1 MMVNTRGP
9 RPSTAQ
15 IDPAL
20 DQTSLTAD
28 FVADAATKPVAVDIQ
43 ADGERPAAHHTRL
56 RKRRRSASSPIDD
69 SARNSKRLNSR
80 KAPSLAAK
88 RTSTAVEIDAQSLDN
103 TSVLQ
108 GVRASKQDATST
120 LLRGDESH
128 DEATLRRILQ
138 GQSEDA
144 SLSENEDL
152 PPENPDMHAVM
163 SKIIDHGETIDN
175 QYGARRAATT
185 GPAHHETVVP
195 QGASLQ
201 LKIQSLPILD
211 NLARQILAT
220 FAHSTYSEILLI
232 TSDNESEP
240 SQAYST
246 LKSLFDHT
254 KKVYSI
260 TAPFLSPPDLGLVQR
275 EQAETIR
282 KANLATF
289 VSSVFGSQDV
299 GFYDLNEFF
308 LDTFLADGAR
318 LLKNQAGLFLD
329 LKTQAYIS
337 AIAQRERPREE
348 ILQDLF
354 PNDTEQRLLGRRTG
368 AKQLGP
374 GEVDFIKRSNN
385 RKKTLLEESIT
396 EEAIAQLPNKY
407 VWDEFLRDISG
418 YVSKNSTSIIGLPV
432 NGRKASSQTR
442 SSNNFEAEQSQPSKR
457 QALRKQPRGHIAQEP
472 EAEPAS
478 ASTNSFVQ
486 VAQMVPPAT
495 DNITEKAAR
504 AAQFALEDF
513 GVSNESAARTQN
525 DRQDQPE
532 QQPQHYPFQFEQQPA
547 PYYTHQNQFD
557 NNSQQQ
563 LPQPRPEQQEP
574 GDMRS
579 GQGVFIHGHVPYP
592 TQTAPTSVLYER
604 ARHAATAKASPS
616 NKRAGHPSQRRPWS
630 TEEENALMSG
640 LDQVKGP
647 HWSQILALYGPG
659 GTMNETLKD
668 RNQVQL
674 KDKAR
679 NLKLFFLKSGIE
691 VPYYLQ
697 FVTGELKTR
706 APQVAKQEQ
715 QRNEAAARLE
725 EEATNSNGMPDEST
739 PLNDVQQIDGG
750 AEPDTNMED
759 GEGEVIDPAEYAAVH
774 GGGSQ
779 IGAAIQTAMA

>member
-1 MMVNTRGP
+1 MVNTRGQ

-20 DQTSLTAD
+20 DQASLTAD
-28 FVADAATKPVAVDIQ
+28 LVAAAAITLPADVQ
-43 ADGERPAAHHTRL
+43 AEGEPPATHTRL
-56 RKRRRSASSPIDD
+56 RKRRRSASPTIDD
-69 SARNSKRLNSR
+69 SARSSKRFNLRN
-80 KAPSLAAK
+80 APSPAAK
-88 RTSTAVEIDAQSLDN
+88 RISTAVEIDAQSLDN
-103 TSVLQ
+103 TSARQ
-108 GVRASKQDATST
+108 GVRSSKQDATAT
-120 LLRGDESH
+120 VPGEDESR
-128 DEATLRRILQ
+128 DEAALRRMLQ

-144 SLSENEDL
+144 SLSGNEDL
-152 PPENPDMHAVM
+152 AAEASPDMHAVM
-163 SKIIDHGETIDN
+163 SKIIDHGETIDS
-175 QYGARRAATT
+175 QYEARGDTT
-185 GPAHHETVVP
+185 SGLAHPEHIVP

-220 FAHSTYSEILLI
+220 FANSSYSEILVI
-232 TSDNESEP
+232 TSDNDSEP

-260 TAPFLSPPDLGLVQR
+260 RTPFLSPPVLGLVQP

-299 GFYDLNEFF
+299 GFYDLDEFF

-337 AIAQRERPREE
+337 AIAHRDRSRED

-354 PNDTEQRLLGRRTG
+354 PNDIEQRLLDRRSG

-374 GEVDFIKRSNN
+374 GEVDFIQRSNN
-385 RKKTLLEESIT
+385 RKKTLLEESMT
-396 EEAIAQLPNKY
+396 EEVIAQLPNKY

-418 YVSKNSTSIIGLPV
+418 YVSKNATSIIGLPV

-442 SSNNFEAEQSQPSKR
+442 STNHFESEQSQQPKR
-457 QALRKQPRGHIAQEP
+457 QALRKQPRGQLSQEP
-472 EAEPAS
+472 DAAPTT

-486 VAQMVPPAT
+486 VAQMVPTPT

-513 GVSNESAARTQN
+513 GVSNESAGHTQN
-525 DRQDQPE
+525 DRQDQQE

-574 GDMRS
+574 GEMRS
-579 GQGVFIHGHVPYP
+579 GQGVFMHGHVPYP

-604 ARHAATAKASPS
+604 ARHAATAKVSPS

-706 APQVAKQEQ
+706 APQAAKQEQ
-715 QRNEAAARLE
+715 QRNETAARLE
-725 EEATNSNGMPDEST
+725 EEAANSNAMRDEST
-739 PLNDVQQIDGG
+739 QLNDVQQIDGG

-774 GGGSQ
+774 GGGSH
-779 IGAAIQTAMA
+779 IGAAIQPAIA

>member
-1 MMVNTRGP
+1 MVNTRGQQL
-9 RPSTAQ
+9 STAQ

-20 DQTSLTAD
+20 DQAALTANL
-28 FVADAATKPVAVDIQ
+28 VAAAVTPLHIDIQ
-43 ADGERPAAHHTRL
+43 AQDERPATHTRQ
-56 RKRRRSASSPIDD
+56 RKRRRSASPTIDG
-69 SARNSKRLNSR
+69 SARPSKRSNLR
-80 KAPSLAAK
+80 KTPSPAAK
-88 RTSTAVEIDAQSLDN
+88 RISPTEETGPYIPRSSEQE
-103 TSVLQ
+103 
-108 GVRASKQDATST
+108 ATTNS
-120 LLRGDESH
+120 RREDESG

-138 GQSEDA
+138 GHSEEASPSED
-144 SLSENEDL
+144 EDL
-152 PPENPDMHAVM
+152 APGASPNMHAVM

-175 QYGARRAATT
+175 QYGVSGDIPIGLTRNGNTIS
-185 GPAHHETVVP
+185 

-220 FAHSTYSEILLI
+220 FANSSYSEILVI
-232 TSDNESEP
+232 TSDNDSEP

-260 TAPFLSPPDLGLVQR
+260 RAPFLSPRDLGLVQR
-275 EQAETIR
+275 EQVETIR
-282 KANLATF
+282 KANLGTF
-289 VSSVFGSQDV
+289 ISSVFGSQDV
-299 GFYDLNEFF
+299 GFYDLIEFF
-308 LDTFLADGAR
+308 LDTFVADGGR

-337 AIAQRERPREE
+337 AIAHRDRSRED

-354 PNDTEQRLLGRRTG
+354 PDDMEQRLLDRRSG
-368 AKQLGP
+368 ATQLGP
-374 GEVDFIKRSNN
+374 GEIDFIQRSNN
-385 RKKTLLEESIT
+385 RKKTLLEESMT
-396 EEAIAQLPNKY
+396 EAAIAQLPHKY

-418 YVSKNSTSIIGLPV
+418 YVSKNSASIIGLPV
-432 NGRKASSQTR
+432 NRRKATSQAR
-442 SSNNFEAEQSQPSKR
+442 NPRRFETEQPQQSKR
-457 QALRKQPRGHIAQEP
+457 QALRKDTQEQLSQEP
-472 EAEPAS
+472 NAAPAT
-478 ASTNSFVQ
+478 APKTPFVQ

-513 GVSNESAARTQN
+513 GVTNESAGVSQN
-525 DRQDQPE
+525 NGREQQE
-532 QQPQHYPFQFEQQPA
+532 QQPHRYPFQFEQQPA
-547 PYYTHQNQFD
+547 PYYTQQNQFD
-557 NNSQQQ
+557 NGSQQH
-563 LPQPRPEQQEP
+563 LRPEQPEA
-574 GDMRS
+574 GSMGS
-579 GQGVFIHGHVPYP
+579 GQSVFMHGHVPYP
-592 TQTAPTSVLYER
+592 TQTAPTSILYER
-604 ARHAATAKASPS
+604 ARQAATVKVSPS

-706 APQVAKQEQ
+706 APQLAKQEQ
-715 QRNEAAARLE
+715 QRNEDAAQIE
-725 EEATNSNGMPDEST
+725 EKAADENGMQDDPT
-739 PLNDVQQIDGG
+739 QVNDVQQISGE
-750 AEPDTNMED
+750 AEPDTNLED

-774 GGGSQ
+774 GDASH
-779 IGAAIQTAMA
+779 IGAPMQTAMA

>member
-1 MMVNTRGP
+1 MVNTRGQ

-20 DQTSLTAD
+20 DQASLTAEL
-28 FVADAATKPVAVDIQ
+28 VAAAITPLPADIRAQ
-43 ADGERPAAHHTRL
+43 NEPPATNSRP
-56 RKRRRSASSPIDD
+56 RKRRRSASPTVED
-69 SARNSKRLNSR
+69 SARSSKRSNLRKASSPAAKVTSTVVEIGAHGPHNTSAPQAIRSSSEDTATSVQGDDESQDQAAMRQLLQENSR
-80 KAPSLAAK
+80 
-88 RTSTAVEIDAQSLDN
+88 
-103 TSVLQ
+103 
-108 GVRASKQDATST
+108 
-120 LLRGDESH
+120 
-128 DEATLRRILQ
+128 
-138 GQSEDA
+138 DA
-144 SLSENEDL
+144 SLSENGTL
-152 PPENPDMHAVM
+152 TPGASPDMHAVM
-163 SKIIDHGETIDN
+163 SRIINHGETIDS
-175 QYGARRAATT
+175 QYGARGDVTNRL
-185 GPAHHETVVP
+185 AHPDNVLP

-211 NLARQILAT
+211 NLARQVLGT
-220 FAHSTYSEILLI
+220 FAKSSYSELLLI
-232 TSDNESEP
+232 TSDDDSEP

-246 LKSLFDHT
+246 LMSLFDHT

-260 TAPFLSPPDLGLVQR
+260 RTPFLSPPDLGLAQR
-275 EQAETIR
+275 EQVEIIR

-289 VSSVFGSQDV
+289 VSSVFGSRDV
-299 GFYDLNEFF
+299 GFYDLDEFF
-308 LDTFLADGAR
+308 LDTFLAEGAR
-318 LLKNQAGLFLD
+318 LLKIQAGLFLD

-337 AIAQRERPREE
+337 AIAHRDRSRED

-354 PNDTEQRLLGRRTG
+354 PDDIEQRLLDRRAG

-374 GEVDFIKRSNN
+374 GEVDFIQRSKN
-385 RKKTLLEESIT
+385 RKKTLLDESMT
-396 EEAIAQLPNKY
+396 EEAIGLLPNKY

-418 YVSKNSTSIIGLPV
+418 YVSKNATSIIGLPV
-432 NGRKASSQTR
+432 NGSKASTQTR
-442 SSNNFEAEQSQPSKR
+442 PTNQVETEQSQQPKR
-457 QALRKQPRGHIAQEP
+457 QAIRKQARAQLSQEP
-472 EAEPAS
+472 DPAP
-478 ASTNSFVQ
+478 ATAPTNSFVQ
-486 VAQMVPPAT
+486 VAQMVPPTT

-513 GVSNESAARTQN
+513 GVSNESAGHSQN
-525 DRQDQPE
+525 DRQGQQE
-532 QQPQHYPFQFEQQPA
+532 QLPQQYPFQFEQQPA

-563 LPQPRPEQQEP
+563 LAESGPEQHAP
-574 GDMRS
+574 GDLRA
-579 GQGVFIHGHVPYP
+579 GQGVFGHVPYP

-604 ARHAATAKASPS
+604 ARHAATVKVSPS
-616 NKRAGHPSQRRPWS
+616 NKRSGHPSQRRPWS

-706 APQVAKQEQ
+706 APQAAKQEQ
-715 QRNEAAARLE
+715 QRNEAAARI
-725 EEATNSNGMPDEST
+725 EEAANDISKQVDE
-739 PLNDVQQIDGG
+739 VQQNDGG
-750 AEPDTNMED
+750 AEPDMNTED
-759 GEGEVIDPAEYAAVH
+759 GEGELIDPAEYAAVH
-774 GGGSQ
+774 GGGNS
-779 IGAAIQTAMA
+779 IAAATPAVMA